1 MRGSSVAGP
10 SGAVARGG
18 TSGLCVR
25 GLLFAHAVPI
35 GEPRPPSE
43 EVMSSRQDL
52 VIRWACP

>member
-25 GLLFAHAVPI
+25 CLLFAHAVPI

-43 EVMSSRQDL
+43 EVMSSKQDL
-52 VIRWACP
+52 VIR